1 MCAYNHT
8 QTHTHY
14 ISIYSTDVSMYLT
27 KQIYYQFKGSQNVHL
42 KKDFF
47 LRHSSCARSETFIN
61 LREVST
67 RLRLPPGEYLVV
79 PSTFEPGK
87 EADFVLRIFTEKQ
100 SDTE

>member
-1 MCAYNHT
+1 
-8 QTHTHY
+8 
-14 ISIYSTDVSMYLT
+14 MYLT